1 MQNFGSVQ
9 VTWMKDGKK
18 IVNTGRIK
26 HILDIEGIDAR
37 HAGEYDCISND
48 EGKVKF
54 GTIRVKVLGK

>member
-1 MQNFGSVQ
+1 
-9 VTWMKDGKK
+9 MKDGKK

-26 HILDIEGIDAR
+26 HILNIEGIDAR